1 MANDWFGRSVAI
13 GEDFAVVGAHGDNVG
28 SNTDQGSAYVFGL
41 PPAPDLAIVKAVQP
55 TTAAPG
61 EAVTYTLAFSN
72 SGDAT
77 AMAVGITD
85 IVPVSIT
92 VQSVVSSGVA
102 ITDSGTSPPYV
113 WQVQNLASQE
123 GGVIT
128 ITAILSQDLPC
139 GDSVVNRATITTT
152 TAESNSANNSSD
164 TSVTIK
170 AVYGVS
176 VSPGSDSASGDPGEE
191 VIYSLRVTNTGNCAD
206 TFAVTVTVPLDAA
219 CGDGDAVTVGV
230 TSQGDGTSTASSLLS
245 SSTNT
250 VYGVSV
256 SPGSDSASGDPGEE
270 VIVLS
275 NDTDA
280 NCSALSANLH
290 TPPAN
295 GVLMLNLDGSF
306 IYTPTLNF
314 YGYDSFTYYAHD
326 GSAASNLA
334 TVAITITGANDGPI
348 VDAGEDQTADEGQTV
363 QFAGSFV
370 DPDSR
375 APLAGESILWDFG
388 DGTTITGTLTPT
400 HTYADNDLY
409 PVSLTVTDTQGAAGH
424 GSLLV
429 TVLNVPPLVF
439 AGQDQLVKVGAAVS
453 FRGAFTEAGWL
464 DTHTIE
470 WDLGDGTT
478 ITGTQVF
485 SHTYITPDIY
495 AVTLEVIDNNGGIGT
510 DTVIITVE
518 RRTIRYYFPI
528 VLRQYAP

>member
-13 GEDFAVVGAHGDNVG
+13 GEDFAVVGAHGDNAG

-206 TFAVTVTVPLDAA
+206 TFAVGPLASGMGADVPVTVTVPLDAA

-270 VIVLS
+270 VITLS
-275 NDTDA
+275 
-280 NCSALSANLH
+280 L
-290 TPPAN
+290 
-295 GVLMLNLDGSF
+295 
-306 IYTPTLNF
+306 
-314 YGYDSFTYYAHD
+314 
-326 GSAASNLA
+326 
-334 TVAITITGANDGPI
+334 
-348 VDAGEDQTADEGQTV
+348 
-363 QFAGSFV
+363 
-370 DPDSR
+370 
-375 APLAGESILWDFG
+375 
-388 DGTTITGTLTPT
+388 
-400 HTYADNDLY
+400 
-409 PVSLTVTDTQGAAGH
+409 
-424 GSLLV
+424 
-429 TVLNVPPLVF
+429 
-439 AGQDQLVKVGAAVS
+439 
-453 FRGAFTEAGWL
+453 
-464 DTHTIE
+464 
-470 WDLGDGTT
+470 
-478 ITGTQVF
+478 
-485 SHTYITPDIY
+485 
-495 AVTLEVIDNNGGIGT
+495 
-510 DTVIITVE
+510 
-518 RRTIRYYFPI
+518 
-528 VLRQYAP
+528 